1 MSLIDVSAI
10 LGQTKIALE
19 KNAQDQFGAVVE
31 DYTRG
36 VLNLP
41 AATGSSAFKIGS
53 TESKTWNAS
62 SYAAAMAGSSFR
74 PKLKFL
80 FKVQFFWNAEIVAL
94 YPGIENQDFTFMIK
108 SVDRPKVDFEYEDDV
123 NIYNYRTKALKKIKH
138 RELTITF
145 TDDVG
150 NKVFDFFR
158 TLMEIYSPV
167 TKGGRERDQFPF
179 ERQTNQDITLRSNGG
194 MNFKAGTLGGGD
206 GHRSVVNTGA
216 GQAIDYIRVKQMYMD
231 PSTATGGPKEVI
243 FDFFNPRLVSFDL
256 DDLTHESSDAN
267 LLTMQFDY
275 DWLEM
280 VKVSAAQ
287 LRVAQASKSDGPYY
301 SVQGANITGAPVN
314 ALGVDKNTTSETFP
328 FSNSSLGSAGGG
340 LGGFGSIL
348 TDAASRAVN
357 KITSDAISR
366 AVTTVAGNGAFAQT
380 INTVLVGASGSSGGG
395 VLGGLT
401 GNALRDPVSAMFS
414 TVQQNYARARSPVA
428 SDSALGG
435 IPGTGVAV
443 SVQSSPFY
451 DPVNPVRGGA

>member
-1 MSLIDVSAI
+1 MSLIDVSSI

-19 KNAQDQFGAVVE
+19 QKALGQFGAVVE
-31 DYTRG
+31 DFTRG
-36 VLNLP
+36 ALNLP

-62 SYAAAMAGSSFR
+62 SYAAALAGSSFR

-80 FKVQFFWNAEIVAL
+80 FKVQFFFRAEIVAL
-94 YPGIENQDFTFMIK
+94 YPQLADENFTFMIK
-108 SVDRPKVDFEYEDDV
+108 SVDRPKVDFEYEDDINV
-123 NIYNYRTKALKKIKH
+123 YNFRTKALKKIRH
-138 RELTITF
+138 RELTVTF
-145 TDDVG
+145 MDDVG

-167 TKGGRERDQFPF
+167 TKYGRDRDNNPLARVTPDQ
-179 ERQTNQDITLRSNGG
+179 IGLRTANG
-194 MNFKAGTLGGGD
+194 MNFLAGTLGGGG
-206 GHRSVVNTGA
+206 GHRSVINTAA
-216 GQAIDYIRVKQMYMD
+216 GQVIEYIRVKQMYMD
-231 PSTATGGPKEVI
+231 PSPGTGGPKEVI

-280 VKVSAAQ
+280 VKVNAAQ
-287 LRVAQASKSDGPYY
+287 MRVAQASRTDGPYY
-301 SVQGANITGAPVN
+301 SVQGTNITGAPVN
-314 ALGVDKNTTSETFP
+314 ALGVNKGTTSESFP
-328 FSNSSLGSAGGG
+328 FSASSLGSAGGG
-340 LGGFGSIL
+340 IGDIL
-348 TDAASRAVN
+348 TNAASRAVN
-357 KITSDAISR
+357 KITSDVISR
-366 AVTTVAGNGAFAQT
+366 AVTTVAGNGAIGRT
-380 INTVLVGASGSSGGG
+380 INGVLVGASGSSGGG

-401 GNALRDPVSAMFS
+401 GNALRDPASAMFS
-414 TVQQNYARARSPVA
+414 TIQQSFARARSPVA

-443 SVQSSPFY
+443 SVASSPFY